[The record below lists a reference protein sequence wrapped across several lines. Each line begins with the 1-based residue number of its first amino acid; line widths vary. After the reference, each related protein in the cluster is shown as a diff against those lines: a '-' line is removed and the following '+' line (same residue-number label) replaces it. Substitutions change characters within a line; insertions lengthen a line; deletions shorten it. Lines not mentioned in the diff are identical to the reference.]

1 MKKLLS
7 IAIVAV
13 LCFGLTAASVF
24 AENRET
30 YDGGREPAVDDS
42 GEPSAHDTLDTT
54 SQGYG
59 MGRQVDNE
67 NRPTGADEFN
77 AQYSGYDA
85 VAINEPDT
93 GVTLTF
99 DCGYENGNTAKIL
112 DTLKEKNVKAIFFV
126 TGDYVQSEKALI
138 NRMIAE
144 GHIIGNHGM
153 KHKSLPVL
161 SDDAL
166 NAEIM
171 TLHDFVKNEFGY
183 EMTYL
188 RPPCGEFSEKSLSA
202 VQDLGYK
209 TLMWSFAY
217 VDWEEN
223 SQPDSAAALERI
235 VGAAHSGEIALLHA
249 VSDTNT
255 AILGQVIDEIR
266 AKGLEFDNPG
276 GVNMGYFE
284 KFRNIKIN

>member
-1 MKKLLS
+1 MKKIISAAL
-7 IAIVAV
+7 AVA
-13 LCFGLTAASVF
+13 LCFGMTAANVF
-24 AENRET
+24 AENRDT
-30 YDGGREPAVDDS
+30 YDGANETPAQ
-42 GEPSAHDTLDTT
+42 DTLDTT

-59 MGRQVDNE
+59 MGRQVDDE
-67 NRPTGADEFN
+67 NRPIGAEEFN
-77 AQYSGYDA
+77 SQYSGYNA
-85 VAINEPDT
+85 FAINEPDS
-93 GVTLTF
+93 GITLTF

-126 TGDYVQSEKALI
+126 TGDYVKTEKQLI

-153 KHKSLPVL
+153 KHKSLPTL
-161 SDDAL
+161 SEDAL
-166 NAEIM
+166 TDEIM
-171 TLHDFVKNEFGY
+171 TLNDLLKNEFGY

-202 VQDLGYK
+202 VKDLGYT

-223 SQPDSAAALERI
+223 SQPDTAAALERI
-235 VGAAHSGEIALLHA
+235 VSAAHNGEIALLHA

-255 AILGQVIDEIR
+255 AILDDVIDGIR
-266 AKGLEFDNPG
+266 AKGFEFENPG
-276 GVNMGYFE
+276 GSNMGYFE
-284 KFRNIKIN
+284 KYRNIRIN

>member
-1 MKKLLS
+1 MKKIVSFLLM
-7 IAIVAV
+7 AAV
-13 LCFGLTAASVF
+13 VFSMTAASVF
-24 AENRET
+24 AQDN
-30 YDGGREPAVDDS
+30 
-42 GEPSAHDTLDTT
+42 LDTT

-59 MGRQVDNE
+59 MGRQVDDE
-67 NRPTGADEFN
+67 NRPIGADEFN
-77 AQYSGYDA
+77 SQYGGYGA

-112 DTLKEKNVKAIFFV
+112 DTLRDKNVKAIFFV
-126 TGDYVQSEKALI
+126 TGDYVQREKQLI

-153 KHKSLPVL
+153 KHKSLPAL

-166 NAEIM
+166 TAEIM
-171 TLHDFVKNEFGY
+171 TLHELLKNEFGY

-202 VQDLGYK
+202 VKDLGYT

-223 SQPDSAAALERI
+223 RQPDTAEAMERI
-235 VGAAHSGEIALLHA
+235 ISAAHSGEIALLHA

-255 AILGQVIDEIR
+255 AILGDVIDGIR
-266 AKGLEFDNPG
+266 AKGLEFENLG
-276 GVNMGYFE
+276 GNMGYFE
-284 KFRNIKIN
+284 KYRNIKIV